1 MRDCDDDYW
10 TRGYVDPNR
19 SDPNR
24 SELTGSSLS
33 DEESRDL
40 QERKDAEFGLVDRD

>member
-19 SDPNR
+19 SE
-24 SELTGSSLS
+24 STGSSLS